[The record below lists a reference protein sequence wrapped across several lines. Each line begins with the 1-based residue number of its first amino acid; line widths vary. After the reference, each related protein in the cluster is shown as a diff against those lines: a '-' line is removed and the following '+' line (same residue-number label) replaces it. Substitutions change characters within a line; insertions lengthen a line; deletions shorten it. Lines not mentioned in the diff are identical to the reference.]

1 MKKYLVDVEYDG
13 FNISTEVEFEDYLT
27 QEEIFSWIMDDI
39 QINFEEV

>member
-13 FNISTEVEFEDYLT
+13 FSISTEVEIEDYLT
-27 QEEIFSWIMDDI
+27 EEEVFAWIMDDI